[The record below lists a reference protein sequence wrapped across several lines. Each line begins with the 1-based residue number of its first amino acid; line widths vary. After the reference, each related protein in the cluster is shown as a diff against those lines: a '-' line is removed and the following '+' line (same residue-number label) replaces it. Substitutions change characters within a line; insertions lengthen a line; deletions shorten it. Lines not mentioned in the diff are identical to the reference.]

1 MQQTVGPIHFR
12 SIRLFLTAGCSALAL
27 LLAPGGS
34 CAAQAAAQR
43 RAAQLAYQAEMDR
56 VGRDCPD
63 SVTLTDRN
71 ECLNSVRRETYANF
85 DAFFSALREI
95 LIEDSPN
102 DANALAL
109 DGGETAW
116 EKYRTAS
123 CDAMVRLYDIGSV
136 KNPGST
142 QPSAQTRC
150 LIQLTR
156 SRMRDLMELYQPGP
170 D

>member
-1 MQQTVGPIHFR
+1 MRESAGQIRFR
-12 SIRLFLTAGCSALAL
+12 SLRRFLAAGCAALAL
-27 LLAPGGS
+27 QASLAKC
-34 CAAQAAAQR
+34 CAAQAGAQR

-56 VGRDCPD
+56 SGLDCPD

-71 ECLNSVRRETYANF
+71 ECLNSVRRQTYANF

-109 DGGETAW
+109 DAGENAW
-116 EKYRTAS
+116 EKYRTAT

-142 QPSAQTRC
+142 QPNAQTRC